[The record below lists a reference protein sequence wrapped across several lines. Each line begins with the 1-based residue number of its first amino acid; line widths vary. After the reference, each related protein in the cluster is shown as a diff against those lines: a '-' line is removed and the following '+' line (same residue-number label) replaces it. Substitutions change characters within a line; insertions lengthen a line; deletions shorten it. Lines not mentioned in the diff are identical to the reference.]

1 MCVRGHGIHRNP
13 GELSKQRWA
22 IQAYHM
28 AFILPASAATAVFT
42 VVTTVAT
49 TLILRLIIAYR
60 RCCNTASMK
69 LLGIIIWL
77 WLFLVHDYPGQMGLV
92 PVKPFVQSF

>member
-1 MCVRGHGIHRNP
+1 MYVRGHGIHLNP
-13 GELSKQRWA
+13 GELSKQSWA
-22 IQAYHM
+22 IQAYHL
-28 AFILPASAATAVFT
+28 AFILPASAAAVFT

-69 LLGIIIWL
+69 LLGIIMVVA
-77 WLFLVHDYPGQMGLV
+77 FPCT
-92 PVKPFVQSF
+92 